1 MDEDSGIT
9 TLLYGVPLR
18 LKETYSELPTGGLI
32 GNALGV
38 FLMAFGMLVGY
49 MLNRVS

>member
-1 MDEDSGIT
+1 MKFDIFY
-9 TLLYGVPLR
+9 LMIWFR
-18 LKETYSELPTGGLI
+18 LKEQYSELPTSGLI